1 MMQIWF
7 FVTKVGN
14 SWAKETVGNN
24 PVSLMFKRLLQS
36 EKLYRLGIGFYSL
49 RRTFETVAG
58 ETLDQPAVD
67 VVMGHTPHANDMS
80 ARYRQR
86 VGDERLKAVAEH
98 VRKWMFANTT
108 NVPAKNAGAKKKAP
122 VKKAK

>member
-1 MMQIWF
+1 
-7 FVTKVGN
+7 VGN
-14 SWAKETVGNN
+14 SWAKETAGNN
-24 PVSLMFKRLLQS
+24 PVSLIFKRLLQS

-49 RRTFETVAG
+49 RRTLETVAG

-86 VGDERLKAVAEH
+86 VGDERLEAVAEH
-98 VRKWMFANTT
+98 VRVWLFAN
-108 NVPAKNAGAKKKAP
+108 P
-122 VKKAK
+122 VKAVKPQVHVCEAA